1 MAQSRRP
8 MKRRE
13 PVLVLQL
20 RHGPVQVQ
28 EKFYDFG
35 VTLECRVVE
44 RRLPSLVLRLVG
56 GGVRVSNQSV
66 TLMFVTLHRVP

>member
-1 MAQSRRP
+1 

-28 EKFYDFG
+28 EKRYDFG
-35 VTLECRVVE
+35 MTLECRVVE

-56 GGVRVSNQSV
+56 GGYQINQ
-66 TLMFVTLHRVP
+66 